1 MDGFIDQASNA
12 PTQLRVRGAE
22 AESLGGQ
29 GAPVLRLLLL
39 PWEDQLCEWRG
50 LERGSSSVCR
60 CSGATMVKLIEHR
73 AGTW

>member
-12 PTQLRVRGAE
+12 PTQLRVRGVE

-29 GAPVLRLLLL
+29 GTPVLRLLLL

-50 LERGSSSVCR
+50 LEGGIFSV
-60 CSGATMVKLIEHR
+60 
-73 AGTW
+73 